1 LKVAHIRKRKIL
13 TGWQKQ
19 TRLSLISAFNL
30 YSEQLKIMDNNLKYT
45 RNIGIMAHIDA
56 GKTTT
61 TERILF
67 YTGRTHRMGEVH
79 DGNAQMDWMVQE
91 QERGITITSA
101 ATTTYWKYNGQDY
114 KINIIDTPGHVDFT
128 VEVERS
134 LRVLD
139 GAVAV
144 FCAVGGVEPQSET
157 VWRQADKYVVPRI
170 AFVNKM
176 DRAGADFFTVVH
188 QIEEKL
194 GSNPVPVQIP
204 IGAEEN
210 FQGMVDL
217 VQMKAIIYSDD
228 EALGTK
234 FEITDIPREYLE
246 EAEEWRGKLVEA
258 VAEVD
263 DTLLQRYIDDHE
275 SITPEEILTALRKV
289 TISGHAVPV
298 ICGASFK
305 NKGIQNLLDAVIAF
319 LPSPVD
325 KGSITGTDPRTDEQ
339 IIREPDNDA
348 PLAALAFK
356 IATDPF
362 VGRLVFLR
370 IYSGTLHAGD
380 TVLNVRTSKR
390 ERINRLF
397 QMHANKQLPKESISA
412 GDICAGVG
420 FKDMKTGDTLC
431 AIHKPILLESMD
443 FPEPVIGVAIEPK
456 TQADVDKL
464 SMALHKLSEE
474 DPTFQVKTDP
484 DSGQTI
490 INGMGELHLE
500 ILVDRLRR
508 EFNVE
513 CNQGPPQVA
522 YKEAI
527 TTSAEFREVFKKQ
540 TGGRG
545 KFADLTVEL
554 SPADDGIRGLQF
566 INEIRGGNIPK
577 EYIPSVEKGF
587 REAMSN
593 GPLAGFPLDNLKV
606 VLKDGSYHP
615 VDSDALSFEIAAK
628 QAFRRHAGKCNPVI
642 LEPIMS
648 TEVVTP
654 EEYVGDVISDFNR
667 RRGRVEGM
675 ESKAGARVVRAKVP
689 LAEKFGYVTVLRTIT
704 SGRATSTMEFSHY
717 EEVPAEI
724 ANRIVEITKGKI
736 L

>member
-1 LKVAHIRKRKIL
+1 
-13 TGWQKQ
+13 
-19 TRLSLISAFNL
+19 
-30 YSEQLKIMDNNLKYT
+30 MDKNLKYT

-101 ATTTYWKYNGQDY
+101 ATTTYWKYNNEDY

-144 FCAVGGVEPQSET
+144 FCGVGGVEPQSET
-157 VWRQADKYVVPRI
+157 VWRQANKYGVPRI

-176 DRAGADFFTVVH
+176 DRAGADFFSVVH
-188 QIEEKL
+188 QIKEKL
-194 GSNPVPVQIP
+194 DAHAVPVQIP
-204 IGAEEN
+204 IGHEEN
-210 FQGMVDL
+210 FRGLIDL
-217 VQMKAIIYSDD
+217 VNMKAIVYED
-228 EALGTK
+228 ENNLGARY
-234 FEITDIPREYLE
+234 EIEDIPDELLD

-263 DTLLQRYIDDHE
+263 DTLLERYIEDHE
-275 SITPEEILTALRKV
+275 SITPDEILAALRKSA
-289 TISGHAVPV
+289 ISGRAVPV
-298 ICGASFK
+298 LCGAAFR
-305 NKGIQNLLDAVIAF
+305 NKGIQSLLDAVAAY
-319 LPSPVD
+319 LPSPID
-325 KGSITGTDPRTDEQ
+325 KGAVSGIDPRDDSEIT
-339 IIREPDNDA
+339 REPDDQA
-348 PLAALAFK
+348 PLSALVFK

-362 VGRLVFLR
+362 VGRLVFIR
-370 IYSGTLHAGD
+370 VYSGILHSGD
-380 TVLNVRTSKR
+380 TVLNVRTGKR
-390 ERINRLF
+390 ERINRLY
-397 QMHANKQLPKESISA
+397 QMHANKQTPVELMAA

-420 FKDMKTGDTLC
+420 FKDLKTGDTLC

-443 FPEPVIGVAIEPK
+443 FPEPVLGVAIEPK

-464 SMALHKLSEE
+464 SLALQKLAEE
-474 DPTFQVKTDP
+474 DPTFQVKIDP

-500 ILVDRLRR
+500 ILIDRLRR

-527 TTSAEFREVFKKQ
+527 TTSTEFREVFRKQ

-545 KFADLTVEL
+545 KFADITLEL
-554 SPADDGIRGLQF
+554 LPAENGFRRLQF
-566 INEIRGGNIPK
+566 MNEIKGGSIPK
-577 EYIPSVEKGF
+577 EFIPAVEKGL

-593 GPLAGFPLDNLKV
+593 GPLAGFPMESMKAI
-606 VLKDGSYHP
+606 LKDGSFHP

-628 QAFRRHAGKCNPVI
+628 QAFRKIAGKCHPVI

-654 EEYVGDVISDFNR
+654 EEYVGDVIGDFNR
-667 RRGRVEGM
+667 RRGKVEGM
-675 ESKAGARVVRAKVP
+675 ESKAGARVVKAKVP
-689 LAEKFGYVTVLRTIT
+689 LAEKFGYVTVLRTLT
-704 SGRATSTMEFSHY
+704 SGRATSTMEFSHC
-717 EEVPAEI
+717 EKVPAEI
-724 ANRIVEITKGKI
+724 SNRIVEITKGKI

>member
-1 LKVAHIRKRKIL
+1 M
-13 TGWQKQ
+13 
-19 TRLSLISAFNL
+19 NP
-30 YSEQLKIMDNNLKYT
+30 NLKYT

-79 DGNAQMDWMVQE
+79 DGNAQMDWMIQE

-101 ATTTYWKYNGQDY
+101 ATTAFWKYRGEDY

-134 LRVLD
+134 LRILD

-157 VWRQADKYVVPRI
+157 VWRQANKYSVPRI

-176 DRAGADFFTVVH
+176 DRTGADFFSVVTE
-188 QIEEKL
+188 IDEKL
-194 GSNPVPVQIP
+194 GANPIPVHIP
-204 IGAEEN
+204 IGAEDN
-210 FQGMVDL
+210 FRGLIDL
-217 VQMKAIIYSDD
+217 ISMKALVWYNDD
-228 EALGTK
+228 ATGTK
-234 FEITDIPREYLE
+234 YEVEDIPADMVE
-246 EAEEWRGKLVEA
+246 EAGEWRAKLIEA
-258 VAEVD
+258 VASVD
-263 DTLLQRYIDDHE
+263 DTLLARYIDDHD
-275 SITPEEILTALRKV
+275 SITEDEIIAALRESAV
-289 TISGHAVPV
+289 RGLAVPV
-298 ICGASFK
+298 LCGSAFK
-305 NKGIQNLLDAVIAF
+305 NKGIQSILNAVVAF
-319 LPSPVD
+319 LPSPVEVGAV
-325 KGSITGTDPRTDEQ
+325 KGIDPRNDSEVM
-339 IIREPDNDA
+339 REPDDDA
-348 PLAALAFK
+348 PFAALAFK

-362 VGRLVFLR
+362 VGRLAFLR
-370 IYSGTLHAGD
+370 IYSGVLNAGD
-380 TVLNVRTSKR
+380 TVLNTRSGKR

-397 QMHANKQLPKESISA
+397 EMHANKQNPKERVGA
-412 GDICAGVG
+412 GDICACVG
-420 FKDMKTGDTLC
+420 FKDLKTGDTIC
-431 AIHKPILLESMD
+431 AINKPVILESMT

-456 TQADVDKL
+456 TQADVDRL
-464 SMALHKLSEE
+464 SMALGKLAEE
-474 DPTFQVKTDP
+474 DPTFQVRIDP

-500 ILVDRLRR
+500 ILIDRLKR
-508 EFNVE
+508 EFRVE
-513 CNQGPPQVA
+513 CNQGVPQVA

-527 TTSAEFREVFKKQ
+527 TTSSEFREIFRKQ

-545 KFADLTVEL
+545 KFADIYATLM
-554 SPADDGIRGLQF
+554 PAEDGVKGLEF
-566 INEIRGGNIPK
+566 VNEIKGGNIPK

-587 REAMSN
+587 REAMLN
-593 GPLAGFPLDNLKV
+593 GPLAGFPLENLKV
-606 VLKDGSYHP
+606 ILRDGSYHP

-628 QAFRRHAGKCNPVI
+628 QAFRKYAGKCSPVL
-642 LEPIMS
+642 LEPIMA
-648 TEVVTP
+648 TEVITP

-675 ESKAGARVVRAKVP
+675 ESKAGARVVKAKVP
-689 LAEKFGYVTVLRTIT
+689 LAEKFGYVTVLRTLT

-724 ANRIVEITKGKI
+724 AKRIVEITKGKI

>member
-1 LKVAHIRKRKIL
+1 MNS
-13 TGWQKQ
+13 T
-19 TRLSLISAFNL
+19 
-30 YSEQLKIMDNNLKYT
+30 LKYT

-79 DGNAQMDWMVQE
+79 DGNAQMDWMIQE

-101 ATTTYWKYNGQDY
+101 ATTAFWKFSGDEY

-157 VWRQADKYVVPRI
+157 VWRQADKYKVPRI
-170 AFVNKM
+170 AFINKM
-176 DRAGADFFTVVH
+176 DRAGADFFSVVH
-188 QIEEKL
+188 QIQVKL
-194 GSNPVPVQIP
+194 GANPVPVQLP
-204 IGAEEN
+204 LGAEEN
-210 FQGMVDL
+210 FRGLIDL
-217 VQMKAIIYSDD
+217 ISMKAIVWYNSDTT
-228 EALGTK
+228 GTTY
-234 FEITDIPREYLE
+234 EVEDIPQDLLE
-246 EAEEWRGKLVEA
+246 EANEWRAKLIES
-258 VAEVD
+258 VANVD
-263 DTLLQRYIDDHE
+263 DTLLARFLEDHD
-275 SITPEEILTALRKV
+275 SITGDEIVTALRKS
-289 TISGHAVPV
+289 TILGLAVPV
-298 ICGASFK
+298 LCGSAFK
-305 NKGIQNLLDAVIAF
+305 NKGIQNLLDAAVEF

-325 KGSITGTDPRTDEQ
+325 IGAVTGIDPRNDNE
-339 IIREPDNDA
+339 IRREPDDNE
-348 PLAALAFK
+348 PMAALAFK
-356 IATDPF
+356 IATDPY

-370 IYSGTLHAGD
+370 IYSGVLHAGD
-380 TVLNVRTSKR
+380 TVLNTRTGKR
-390 ERINRLF
+390 DRVNRLF
-397 QMHANKQLPKESISA
+397 QMHANKQNPEESVSA

-420 FKDMKTGDTLC
+420 FKDLRTGDTLC
-431 AIHKPILLESMD
+431 AINKPITLESMD
-443 FPEPVIGVAIEPK
+443 FPEPVIGVAVEPK

-464 SMALHKLSEE
+464 SVALNKLAEE
-474 DPTFQVKTDP
+474 DPTFKVRIDP

-500 ILVDRLRR
+500 ILIDRLKR
-508 EFNVE
+508 EFKVE
-513 CNQGPPQVA
+513 CNQGVPQVA

-527 TTSAEFREVFKKQ
+527 TTTIEFREVFKKQ

-545 KFADLTVEL
+545 KFADIYAALM
-554 SPADDGIRGLQF
+554 PAENGIRGLEF
-566 INEIRGGNIPK
+566 VNEVKGGNIPK
-577 EYIPSVEKGF
+577 EFIPSVEKGF

-593 GPLAGFPLDNLKV
+593 GPLAGFPLENLKV
-606 VLKDGSYHP
+606 VLRDGSYHP
-615 VDSDALSFEIAAK
+615 VDSDALAFEIAAK
-628 QAFRRHAGKCNPVI
+628 QAFRKYAGKCNPVI

-675 ESKAGARVVRAKVP
+675 ESKAGARVVKAKVP
-689 LAEKFGYVTVLRTIT
+689 LAEKFGYVTVLRTLT

-724 ANRIVEITKGKI
+724 ANRIIEITKGKI

>member
-1 LKVAHIRKRKIL
+1 
-13 TGWQKQ
+13 
-19 TRLSLISAFNL
+19 
-30 YSEQLKIMDNNLKYT
+30 MDQNLKYT

-79 DGNAQMDWMVQE
+79 DGNAQMDWMIQE

-101 ATTTYWKYNGQDY
+101 ATTTFWKYKEEDY

-157 VWRQADKYVVPRI
+157 VWRQADKYHVPRI

-176 DRAGADFFTVVH
+176 DRAGADFLGVVN
-188 QIEEKL
+188 QMRTKL
-194 GSNPVPVQIP
+194 GSHPVPIQIP
-204 IGAEEN
+204 VGSEEE
-210 FQGMVDL
+210 FRGVVDL
-217 VQMKAIIYSDD
+217 VNMKAYMYYDD
-228 EALGTK
+228 AEMGTK
-234 FEITDIPREYLE
+234 YNIEEIPADLMD
-246 EAEEWRGKLVEA
+246 EAEEWRGKLIEA

-263 DTLLQRYIDDHE
+263 DTLLERFIEDHK
-275 SITPEEILTALRKV
+275 SISVEEVLAALRKS
-289 TISGHAVPV
+289 TISGASVPV
-298 ICGASFK
+298 ICGAAFK
-305 NKGIQNLLDAVIAF
+305 NKGIQLLLNAVAAF
-319 LPSPVD
+319 LPSPIEIGAV
-325 KGSITGTDPRTDEQ
+325 KGTDPRNNNE
-339 IIREPDNDA
+339 IKREPDNEE

-370 IYSGTLHAGD
+370 IYSGILHSGD
-380 TVLNVRTSKR
+380 TVLNVRTGKR

-397 QMHANKQLPKESISA
+397 QMHANKQKPKESVSA

-420 FKDMKTGDTLC
+420 FKDLKTGDTLC

-443 FPEPVIGVAIEPK
+443 FPEPVIGIAIEPK

-464 SMALHKLSEE
+464 SLALNKLAEE
-474 DPTFQVKTDP
+474 DPTFQVKIDP

-490 INGMGELHLE
+490 INGMGELHLD
-500 ILVDRLRR
+500 ILTDRLKR
-508 EFNVE
+508 EFKVA

-527 TTSAEFREVFKKQ
+527 TSSAEFREVFKKQ
-540 TGGRG
+540 TGGKG
-545 KFADLTVEL
+545 KFADITVEL
-554 SPADDGIRGLQF
+554 MPAEDGIRGLQF
-566 INEIRGGNIPK
+566 INEIKGGNIPK
-577 EYIPSVEKGF
+577 EFIPSIEKGF
-587 REAMSN
+587 TEAMAN
-593 GPLAGFPLDNLKV
+593 GPLAGFPVDSLKV
-606 VLKDGSYHP
+606 ILKDGSYHP

-628 QAFRRHAGKCNPVI
+628 QAFRRFAGKCHPVL

-654 EEYVGDVISDFNR
+654 EEYIGDVISDFNR
-667 RRGRVEGM
+667 RRGKVEGM
-675 ESKAGARVVRAKVP
+675 ESKAGSRVIRAKVP
-689 LAEKFGYVTVLRTIT
+689 LAEKFGYVTVLRTLT
-704 SGRATSTMEFSHY
+704 SGRATSTMEFSHF

>member
-1 LKVAHIRKRKIL
+1 
-13 TGWQKQ
+13 
-19 TRLSLISAFNL
+19 
-30 YSEQLKIMDNNLKYT
+30 MDKNLKYT

-79 DGNAQMDWMVQE
+79 DGNAQMDWMIQE

-101 ATTTYWKYNGQDY
+101 ATTAYWKYNNEEY

-134 LRVLD
+134 LRILD

-157 VWRQADKYVVPRI
+157 VWRQANKYNVPRI
-170 AFVNKM
+170 AFINKM
-176 DRAGADFFTVVH
+176 DRAGADFFNVVQ
-188 QIEEKL
+188 QIKEKL
-194 GSNPVPVQIP
+194 GAVPVPVQIP

-210 FQGMVDL
+210 FRGVIDL
-217 VQMKAIIYSDD
+217 IDMKAIVWYED
-228 EALGTK
+228 AAQGTRYEK
-234 FEITDIPREYLE
+234 EEIPADMQD
-246 EAEEWRGKLVEA
+246 EAEEWRGKLVESL
-258 VAEVD
+258 AEVD
-263 DTLLQRYIDDHE
+263 DSLLQRYIDDHE
-275 SITPEEILTALRKV
+275 SITRDEVMAAMRKSAV
-289 TISGHAVPV
+289 AGITIPV
-298 ICGASFK
+298 ICGAAFK
-305 NKGIQNLLDAVIAF
+305 NKGVQLLLDSVVAY

-325 KGSITGTDPRTDEQ
+325 KGSVTGIDPRNDEEVV
-339 IIREPDNDA
+339 RNPDDEEPM
-348 PLAALAFK
+348 AALAFK

-370 IYSGTLHAGD
+370 VYSGILHAGD
-380 TVLNVRTSKR
+380 TVLNVRTGKR
-390 ERINRLF
+390 DRVNRLF
-397 QMHANKQLPKESISA
+397 QMHANKQIPQESISA

-420 FKDMKTGDTLC
+420 FKDLKTGDTIC

-443 FPEPVIGVAIEPK
+443 FPDPVIGVAVEPK

-464 SMALHKLSEE
+464 SMALNKLAEE
-474 DPTFQVKTDP
+474 DPTFQVKIDP

-508 EFNVE
+508 EFKVE
-513 CNQGPPQVA
+513 CNQGAPQVA

-527 TTSAEFREVFKKQ
+527 TTSTEYREVFKKQ

-545 KFADLTVEL
+545 KFADMTIEL
-554 SPADDGIRGLQF
+554 MPADADVRGLQF
-566 INEIRGGNIPK
+566 VNDIKGGHIPK
-577 EYIPSVEKGF
+577 EYIPSIEKGF
-587 REAMSN
+587 REAMLN
-593 GPLAGFPLDNLKV
+593 GPLAGFPLDSLKV

-628 QAFRRHAGKCNPVI
+628 QAFKRASVKCNPVL
-642 LEPIMS
+642 LEPIMA

-654 EEYVGDVISDFNR
+654 EEYVGEVIGDFNR
-667 RRGRVEGM
+667 RRGKVEGM
-675 ESKAGARVVRAKVP
+675 ESKAGSRVIKAKVP
-689 LAEKFGYVTVLRTIT
+689 LSEKFGYVTVLRTLT
-704 SGRATSTMEFSHY
+704 SGRATSTMEFSHF
-717 EEVPAEI
+717 EEVPAAI
-724 ANRIVEITKGKI
+724 ANKIVENTKGKI

>member
-1 LKVAHIRKRKIL
+1 M
-13 TGWQKQ
+13 
-19 TRLSLISAFNL
+19 NP
-30 YSEQLKIMDNNLKYT
+30 NLKYT

-67 YTGRTHRMGEVH
+67 FTGRTHRMGEVH
-79 DGNAQMDWMVQE
+79 DGNAQMDWMIQE

-101 ATTTYWKYNGQDY
+101 ATTAFWKYRGDEF

-134 LRVLD
+134 LRILD

-157 VWRQADKYVVPRI
+157 VWRQANKYNVPRV

-176 DRAGADFFTVVH
+176 DRAGADFFSVVH
-188 QIEEKL
+188 QIQEKL
-194 GSNPVPVQIP
+194 GANPVPVHLP

-210 FQGMVDL
+210 FRGLVDL
-217 VQMKAIIYSDD
+217 VSMKAIVWYNSDVTGSSFEVEDIPSDLVD
-228 EALGTK
+228 EAN
-234 FEITDIPREYLE
+234 
-246 EAEEWRGKLVEA
+246 EWRAKMVES
-258 VAEVD
+258 VASVD
-263 DTLLQRYIDDHE
+263 DTLLARFLEDHD
-275 SITPEEILTALRKV
+275 SITQDEILTALRKSTV
-289 TISGHAVPV
+289 LGLIVPV
-298 ICGASFK
+298 ICGSAFK
-305 NKGIQNLLDAVIAF
+305 NKGVQNLLDTIAAF

-325 KGSITGTDPRTDEQ
+325 IGPVTGIDPRNDNEVTRQ
-339 IIREPDNDA
+339 PDDNE

-370 IYSGTLHAGD
+370 IYSGVLHAGD
-380 TVLNVRTSKR
+380 TVLNTRTGKR
-390 ERINRLF
+390 DRVNRLF
-397 QMHANKQLPKESISA
+397 QMHANKQNPEESVSA

-420 FKDMKTGDTLC
+420 FKDLKTGDTLC
-431 AIHKPILLESMD
+431 AINKPIMLESMD
-443 FPEPVIGVAIEPK
+443 FPEPVIGVAVEPK

-464 SMALHKLSEE
+464 SIALNKLAEE
-474 DPTFQVKTDP
+474 DPTFQVRIDP

-500 ILVDRLRR
+500 ILIDRLKR
-508 EFNVE
+508 EFKVE
-513 CNQGPPQVA
+513 CNQGVPQVA

-527 TTSAEFREVFKKQ
+527 TTAIEFREVFKKQ

-545 KFADLTVEL
+545 KFADIYATLM
-554 SPADDGIRGLQF
+554 PAENSVRGLEF
-566 INEIRGGNIPK
+566 VNEVKGGNIPK
-577 EYIPSVEKGF
+577 EFIPSVEKGF

-593 GPLAGFPLDNLKV
+593 GPLAGFPLENLKV
-606 VLKDGSYHP
+606 VLRDGSYHP

-628 QAFRRHAGKCNPVI
+628 QAFRKYAGKCNPVI

-667 RRGRVEGM
+667 RRGKVEGM
-675 ESKAGARVVRAKVP
+675 ESKAGSRVVKAKVP
-689 LAEKFGYVTVLRTIT
+689 LAEKFGYVTVLRTLT

>member
-1 LKVAHIRKRKIL
+1 
-13 TGWQKQ
+13 
-19 TRLSLISAFNL
+19 
-30 YSEQLKIMDNNLKYT
+30 MDKNLKYT

-101 ATTTYWKYNGQDY
+101 ATTTYWKYKNEDF

-176 DRAGADFFTVVH
+176 DRAGADFFSVVQ
-188 QIEEKL
+188 QIHDKL
-194 GSNPVPVQIP
+194 GANPVPVQIP

-210 FQGMVDL
+210 FIGVIDL
-217 VQMKAIIYSDD
+217 VEMKALIYHTD
-228 EALGTK
+228 EDNVTT
-234 FEITDIPREYLE
+234 FETVPVPADMLE
-246 EAEEWRGKLVEA
+246 EAEEWRGKLIEEIA
-258 VAEVD
+258 SVD
-263 DTLLQRYIDDHE
+263 DTLLARYLEDHN
-275 SITPEEILTALRKV
+275 SITSEEILIALRKS
-289 TISGHAVPV
+289 TIDGLEIPV
-298 ICGASFK
+298 ICGSAFK
-305 NKGIQNLLDAVIAF
+305 NKGIQSLLDSVIAF

-325 KGSITGTDPRTDEQ
+325 KGSVIGVDPRNDEE
-339 IIREPDNDA
+339 IIREPDDEA

-362 VGRLVFLR
+362 VGRLAFLR
-370 IYSGTLHAGD
+370 IYSGTLKAGD
-380 TVLNVRTSKR
+380 TVLNVRTGKR

-397 QMHANKQLPKESISA
+397 QMHANKQNPKDSISA

-420 FKDMKTGDTLC
+420 FKDIKTGDTLC
-431 AIHKPILLESMD
+431 AINKPILLESMD
-443 FPEPVIGVAIEPK
+443 FPEPVIGIAIEPK

-464 SMALHKLSEE
+464 SIALNKLAEE
-474 DPTFQVKTDP
+474 DPTFQVRTDP

-490 INGMGELHLE
+490 IHGMGELHLE
-500 ILVDRLRR
+500 ILLDRLKR
-508 EFNVE
+508 EFKVE
-513 CNQGPPQVA
+513 CNQGAPQVA

-527 TTSAEFREVFKKQ
+527 TGTAEFREVFKKQ

-545 KFADLTVEL
+545 KFADMTFEL
-554 SPADDGIRGLQF
+554 MPADKNTRGLQF
-566 INEIRGGNIPK
+566 VNEVKGGHIPK
-577 EYIPSVEKGF
+577 EYIPSIEKGF
-587 REAMSN
+587 REAMVN
-593 GPLAGFPLDNLKV
+593 GPLAGFPLDSLKV

-628 QAFRRHAGKCNPVI
+628 QAFRKFAGKCNPVI

-675 ESKAGARVVRAKVP
+675 ESKAGARVVKAKVP
-689 LAEKFGYVTVLRTIT
+689 LAEKFGYVTVLRTLT

-717 EEVPAEI
+717 EQVPADI
-724 ANRIVEITKGKI
+724 SNRIVEITKGKI

>member
-1 LKVAHIRKRKIL
+1 LIDNK
-13 TGWQKQ
+13 GQKE
-19 TRLSLISAFNL
+19 FN
-30 YSEQLKIMDNNLKYT
+30 QMDKNLKYT

-101 ATTTYWKYNGQDY
+101 ATTTYWKYKDEDY

-157 VWRQADKYVVPRI
+157 VWRQANKYVVPRL
-170 AFVNKM
+170 AFINKM
-176 DRAGADFFTVVH
+176 DRAGADFYSVVQ
-188 QIEEKL
+188 QIHDKL
-194 GSNPVPVQIP
+194 GANPVPVQIP

-210 FQGMVDL
+210 FRGVIDL
-217 VQMKAIIYSDD
+217 IEMKAIIYYPDKVMVTRYEVEEIPSDMQQ
-228 EALGTK
+228 
-234 FEITDIPREYLE
+234 

-258 VAEVD
+258 VADVD
-263 DTLLQRYIDDHE
+263 DTLLARYLEDHE
-275 SITPEEILTALRKV
+275 SITSEELLVALRKTAIDGLAIPV
-289 TISGHAVPV
+289 T
-298 ICGASFK
+298 CGSAFK
-305 NKGIQNLLDAVIAF
+305 NKGVQRLLDAIVAF

-325 KGSITGTDPRTDEQ
+325 KGSVLGVDPRNDEE
-339 IIREPDNDA
+339 IIREPDDDA
-348 PLAALAFK
+348 PMAALAFK

-362 VGRLVFLR
+362 VGRLAFLR
-370 IYSGTLHAGD
+370 VYSGVLKAGD
-380 TVLNVRTSKR
+380 TVLNTRTGKR

-397 QMHANKQLPKESISA
+397 QMHANKQNPKESISA

-420 FKDMKTGDTLC
+420 FKDIKTGDTLC
-431 AIHKPILLESMD
+431 AINKPILLETMD

-464 SMALHKLSEE
+464 SIALNKLAEE
-474 DPTFQVKTDP
+474 DPTFQVRTDP
-484 DSGQTI
+484 DSGQTVI
-490 INGMGELHLE
+490 HGMGELHLE
-500 ILVDRLRR
+500 ILIDRLKR
-508 EFNVE
+508 EFKVE
-513 CNQGPPQVA
+513 CNQGAPQVA

-527 TTSAEFREVFKKQ
+527 TTFAEFREVFKKQ

-545 KFADLTVEL
+545 KFADITFEMG
-554 SPADDGIRGLQF
+554 PTDGNARGLQF
-566 INEIRGGNIPK
+566 INDIKGGHIPK

-587 REAMSN
+587 REAMDN
-593 GPLAGFPLDNLKV
+593 GPMAGFPLDNLKV
-606 VLKDGSYHP
+606 ILKDGSYHP

-628 QAFRRHAGKCNPVI
+628 QAFRKFASKCNPVI

-654 EEYVGDVISDFNR
+654 EEYVGDVIGDFNR

-675 ESKAGARVVRAKVP
+675 ESKAGSRVIKAKVP
-689 LAEKFGYVTVLRTIT
+689 LAEKFGYVTVLRTLT

-717 EEVPAEI
+717 EKVPAEI
-724 ANRIVEITKGKI
+724 SNRIVEVTKGKI

>member
-1 LKVAHIRKRKIL
+1 
-13 TGWQKQ
+13 
-19 TRLSLISAFNL
+19 
-30 YSEQLKIMDNNLKYT
+30 MDKNLKYT

-61 TERILF
+61 TERVLF

-79 DGNAQMDWMVQE
+79 DGNATMDWMVQE

-101 ATTTYWKYNGQDY
+101 ATTAYWKFRGDDY

-157 VWRQADKYVVPRI
+157 VWRQANKYVVPRI
-170 AFVNKM
+170 AFINKM
-176 DRAGADFFTVVH
+176 DRAGADFFSVVQ
-188 QIEEKL
+188 QIQEKL
-194 GSNPVPVQIP
+194 GANPVPIQIP

-210 FQGMVDL
+210 FKGFIDL
-217 VQMKAIIYSDD
+217 IIMKATVYYND
-228 EALGTK
+228 AAGNTT
-234 FEITDIPREYLE
+234 FEIEDIPQDLKE
-246 EAEEWRGKLVEA
+246 EAEEWRAKLIEA
-258 VAEVD
+258 VAGVD
-263 DTLLQRYIDDHE
+263 DTLLERFLEDHE
-275 SITPEEILTALRKV
+275 SITADEIMTALRKA
-289 TISGHAVPV
+289 TIDGVAIPV
-298 ICGASFK
+298 ICGAAFK
-305 NKGIQNLLDAVIAF
+305 NKGVQSLLDSAIAY

-325 KGSITGTDPRTDEQ
+325 KGSVTGIDPRNDEEVT
-339 IIREPDNDA
+339 REPDDEA

-362 VGRLVFLR
+362 VGRLAFLR
-370 IYSGTLHAGD
+370 IYSGTLKAGD
-380 TVLNVRTSKR
+380 TVLNVRTGKR

-397 QMHANKQLPKESISA
+397 QMHANKQNPKESISA

-420 FKDMKTGDTLC
+420 FKDLKTGDTLC
-431 AIHKPILLESMD
+431 AINKPILLESMD

-464 SMALHKLSEE
+464 GMALNKLAEE
-474 DPTFQVKTDP
+474 DPTFQVRTDP
-484 DSGQTI
+484 DSGQLI
-490 INGMGELHLE
+490 IHGMGELHLE
-500 ILVDRLRR
+500 ILVDRLKR
-508 EFNVE
+508 EFKVE
-513 CNQGPPQVA
+513 CNQGAPQVA

-527 TTSAEFREVFKKQ
+527 TVATEFREVFKKQ
-540 TGGRG
+540 SGGRG
-545 KFADLTVEL
+545 KFADMTVVL
-554 SPADDGIRGLQF
+554 GPSDADVRGLQF
-566 INEIRGGNIPK
+566 VNEVKGGHIPK
-577 EYIPSVEKGF
+577 EYIPSIEKGF
-587 REAMSN
+587 REAMVN
-593 GPLAGFPLDNLKV
+593 GPLAGFPLDSLKV

-628 QAFRRHAGKCNPVI
+628 QAFRNFAGKCKPVI

-675 ESKAGARVVRAKVP
+675 ESKAGSRVVKAKVP
-689 LAEKFGYVTVLRTIT
+689 LAEKFGYVTVLRTLS

-717 EEVPAEI
+717 EQVPAEI
-724 ANRIVEITKGKI
+724 SNKIVEITKGKI

>member
-1 LKVAHIRKRKIL
+1 
-13 TGWQKQ
+13 
-19 TRLSLISAFNL
+19 
-30 YSEQLKIMDNNLKYT
+30 MDKDLKYT

-61 TERILF
+61 TERILY
-67 YTGRTHRMGEVH
+67 YTGRTHRLGEVH

-101 ATTTYWKYNGQDY
+101 ATTTYWKYNNENY

-157 VWRQADKYVVPRI
+157 VWRQADKYGVPRL

-176 DRAGADFFTVVH
+176 DRAGADFFGVVY
-188 QIEEKL
+188 QIRGKL
-194 GSNPVPVQIP
+194 NAHPVPVQIP

-210 FQGMVDL
+210 FGGIVDL
-217 VQMKAIIYSDD
+217 VNMKARIYNDD
-228 EALGTK
+228 ESLGTL
-234 FEITDIPREYLE
+234 FQIEDIPEDYVE
-246 EAEEWRGKLVEA
+246 EAEEWRGKLIEA
-258 VAEVD
+258 LAEVD
-263 DTLLQRYIDDHE
+263 ETLLDRYVEDHE
-275 SITPEEILTALRKV
+275 SITPDEILTALRKA
-289 TISGHAVPV
+289 TIAGTAVPV
-298 ICGASFK
+298 LCGAAFK
-305 NKGIQNLLDAVIAF
+305 NKGIQSLLDAITAF
-319 LPSPVD
+319 LPSPVEI
-325 KGSITGTDPRTDEQ
+325 GSVSGVDPRDNTEIKRAPDDK
-339 IIREPDNDA
+339 EPFS
-348 PLAALAFK
+348 ALAFK

-370 IYSGTLHAGD
+370 IYSGILKAGD
-380 TVLNVRTSKR
+380 TILNVRTGKR

-397 QMHANKQLPKESISA
+397 RMHANKQTSVESVSA

-420 FKDMKTGDTLC
+420 FKDLKTGDTIC

-443 FPEPVIGVAIEPK
+443 FPEPVLGIAIEPK

-464 SMALHKLSEE
+464 SLALSKLAEE
-474 DPTFQVKTDP
+474 DPTFQVRIDP

-500 ILVDRLRR
+500 ILIDRLRR

-545 KFADLTVEL
+545 KFVDITVEL
-554 SPADDGIRGLQF
+554 MPADDGIRGLQF
-566 INEIRGGNIPK
+566 TNEIRGGNIPK

-593 GPLAGFPLDNLKV
+593 GPLAGFPMESLKV
-606 VLKDGSYHP
+606 ILKDGSFHP

-628 QAFRRHAGKCNPVI
+628 QAFRRFAGKCNPVI

-675 ESKAGARVVRAKVP
+675 ESKAGSRVVRAKVP

>member
-1 LKVAHIRKRKIL
+1 
-13 TGWQKQ
+13 
-19 TRLSLISAFNL
+19 
-30 YSEQLKIMDNNLKYT
+30 
-45 RNIGIMAHIDA
+45 
-56 GKTTT
+56 
-61 TERILF
+61 
-67 YTGRTHRMGEVH
+67 
-79 DGNAQMDWMVQE
+79 
-91 QERGITITSA
+91 
-101 ATTTYWKYNGQDY
+101 
-114 KINIIDTPGHVDFT
+114 
-128 VEVERS
+128 
-134 LRVLD
+134 
-139 GAVAV
+139 
-144 FCAVGGVEPQSET
+144 
-157 VWRQADKYVVPRI
+157 
-170 AFVNKM
+170 M
-176 DRAGADFFTVVH
+176 DRAGADFFSVVE
-188 QIEEKL
+188 QIKEKL
-194 GSNPVPVQIP
+194 EAHPVPVEIP
-204 IGAEEN
+204 IGGEEN
-210 FQGMVDL
+210 FRGVVDL
-217 VQMKAIIYSDD
+217 VNMKALVYTDD
-228 EALGTK
+228 ETLGAK
-234 FEITDIPREYLE
+234 FKITAIPSDILG
-246 EAEEWRGKLVEA
+246 EAEEWRGKLIES

-263 DTLLQRYIDDHE
+263 DTLLERYVNDHE
-275 SITPEEILTALRKV
+275 SITAEEILTALRKSTV
-289 TISGHAVPV
+289 AGNAVPV
-298 ICGASFK
+298 LCGAAFK
-305 NKGIQNLLDAVIAF
+305 NKGIQSLLDAVIEF

-325 KGSITGTDPRTDEQ
+325 KGAVTGIDPRNDEE
-339 IIREPDNDA
+339 ITREPDDEA
-348 PLAALAFK
+348 PFAALAFK

-370 IYSGTLHAGD
+370 IYSGILKSGD
-380 TVLNVRTSKR
+380 TVLNVRTGKR

-397 QMHANKQLPKESISA
+397 QMHANKQTPKESISA

-420 FKDMKTGDTLC
+420 FKDLKTGDTIC
-431 AIHKPILLESMD
+431 AIHKPIMLESMD

-464 SMALHKLSEE
+464 SMALHKLAEE

-500 ILVDRLRR
+500 ILIDRLKR
-508 EFNVE
+508 EFYVE

-527 TTSAEFREVFKKQ
+527 TATAEFREVFKKQ

-545 KFADLTVEL
+545 KFADITVEL

-593 GPLAGFPLDNLKV
+593 GPIAGFPLENLKV
-606 VLKDGSYHP
+606 TLKDGSYHP

-628 QAFRRHAGKCNPVI
+628 QAFRRFAGKCNPVI
-642 LEPIMS
+642 LEPIMT

-667 RRGRVEGM
+667 RRGKVEGM
-675 ESKAGARVVRAKVP
+675 ESKAGSRVVRAKVP

>member
-1 LKVAHIRKRKIL
+1 
-13 TGWQKQ
+13 
-19 TRLSLISAFNL
+19 
-30 YSEQLKIMDNNLKYT
+30 MDQNLKYT

-61 TERILF
+61 TERILY

-79 DGNAQMDWMVQE
+79 NGNAQMDWMIQE

-101 ATTTYWKYNGQDY
+101 ATTTYWKYNGEEY

-139 GAVAV
+139 GAIAV
-144 FCAVGGVEPQSET
+144 FCGVGGVEPQSET
-157 VWRQADKYVVPRI
+157 VWRQADKYRVPRI
-170 AFVNKM
+170 AFINKM
-176 DRAGADFFTVVH
+176 DRAGADFLSVVH
-188 QIEEKL
+188 QIRTKL
-194 GSNPVPVQIP
+194 GAHPVPIQIP
-204 IGAEEN
+204 IGAEED

-217 VQMKAIIYSDD
+217 VHMNAIIYND
-228 EALGTK
+228 EAALGAKYETK
-234 FEITDIPREYLE
+234 DVPQELME

-263 DTLLQRYIDDHE
+263 DTLLERYIEDHE
-275 SITPEEILTALRKV
+275 SITPQEILSALRKV
-289 TISGHAVPV
+289 TVSGHVVPV
-298 ICGASFK
+298 ICGAAFR
-305 NKGIQNLLDAVIAF
+305 NKGIQSLLDSVTAF
-319 LPSPVD
+319 LPSPIDIGAVA
-325 KGSITGTDPRTDEQ
+325 GTDPRNNNQ

-356 IATDPF
+356 IATDPY
-362 VGRLVFLR
+362 VGRLAYLR
-370 IYSGTLHAGD
+370 VYSGVLHSGD
-380 TVLNVRTSKR
+380 TLLNVRTGKR

-397 QMHANKQLPKESISA
+397 QMHANKQNPKESISA

-420 FKDMKTGDTLC
+420 FKDLKTGDTLC

-443 FPEPVIGVAIEPK
+443 FPEPVLGIAIEPR

-464 SMALHKLSEE
+464 SLALSKLAEE
-474 DPTFQVKTDP
+474 DPTFQVKVDP
-484 DSGQTI
+484 DSGQTVI
-490 INGMGELHLE
+490 HGMGELHLE
-500 ILVDRLRR
+500 VLIDRLRR

-527 TTSAEFREVFKKQ
+527 TSTAEFREVFKKQ
-540 TGGRG
+540 TGGKG
-545 KFADLTVEL
+545 KFADITIEL

-566 INEIRGGNIPK
+566 FNEIKGGNIPK

-593 GPLAGFPLDNLKV
+593 GPLAGFPLDSLKV
-606 VLKDGSYHP
+606 ILMDGSYHP

-628 QAFRRHAGKCNPVI
+628 QAFRRFAGKCNPVL

-667 RRGRVEGM
+667 RRGKVEGM
-675 ESKAGARVVRAKVP
+675 ESKAGSRVIRAKVP
-689 LAEKFGYVTVLRTIT
+689 LAEKFGYVTVLRTLT
-704 SGRATSTMEFSHY
+704 SGRATSTMEFSHF